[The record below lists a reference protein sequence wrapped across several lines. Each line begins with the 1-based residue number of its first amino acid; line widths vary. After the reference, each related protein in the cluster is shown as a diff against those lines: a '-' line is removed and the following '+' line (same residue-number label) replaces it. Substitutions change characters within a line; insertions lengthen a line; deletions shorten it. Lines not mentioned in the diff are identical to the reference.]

1 MICFCVI
8 ENGVGEKGKSVVMS
22 QNIIDVRDET
32 SPFNSRITIAERRH
46 KFEVLAKLQD
56 FDGGNSVKKPPKML
70 PKKAT
75 LLPKNDHATGKES
88 ADEKPDSLT
97 PCAVNASSN
106 PSQSNTADD
115 LNSQCKNGATEE
127 KGENEPD
134 AKDHS
139 STVEQSGEDIAKQ
152 PASVATKSSGA
163 QENDSTALDTVS
175 IASVGSIR
183 RKNLPTSVSSTNA
196 DNTNEDDASDDD
208 ASNLMALRQSVNFA
222 HRWCEGVDSTR
233 SRLEEQAQRLSKR
246 FTHLHHGKGLDV
258 GKSLELGVLVES
270 PASPSP
276 SSGGFSAVVFGCLL
290 NIIYLFIFYIHFI
303 LIFCFTCFK
312 VFVFYFVLCYS

>member
-1 MICFCVI
+1 MLIILLICFCVI

-22 QNIIDVRDET
+22 QNVVDVRDDT

-46 KFEVLAKLQD
+46 KFEVLA
-56 FDGGNSVKKPPKML
+56 GNSVKKPPKML

-88 ADEKPDSLT
+88 MDEKPDSLA
-97 PCAVNASSN
+97 PCAVNANSN
-106 PSQSNTADD
+106 PSQSSTADD
-115 LNSQCKNGATEE
+115 LNSQRNNGATEE
-127 KGENEPD
+127 KGENEL
-134 AKDHS
+134 
-139 STVEQSGEDIAKQ
+139 EQSDEDIAKQ
-152 PASVATKSSGA
+152 PASVATESSGA
-163 QENDSTALDTVS
+163 KENDLTALDTIS

-183 RKNLPTSVSSTNA
+183 RKNLPTSLSSTNA

-246 FTHLHHGKGLDV
+246 FTHLHHGKGLDI
-258 GKSLELGVLVES
+258 GKGLELGVVAES

-276 SSGGFSAVVFGCLL
+276 SSGGFPAVVFGCLFEY
-290 NIIYLFIFYIHFI
+290 YLF
-303 LIFCFTCFK
+303 K
-312 VFVFYFVLCYS
+312 